1 VPPRVS
7 VSDCSLVRQN
17 HGMKLSPLG
26 VSATAGTLR
35 ASAGVVL
42 HHPWTEEGVV
52 ASPAVN
58 GAQVLHLSV
67 ALCVLNDTY
76 REAERLGVEVEGVA
90 VEADGSFDD
99 EWRSTGIEYSV
110 TLDSRAPAEALER
123 LGAVVDEVAEI
134 PRAVRAVRQS
144 GSVFDVVCCER
155 LLHWRLGHSAR
166 DVCAHRR
173 REPSPQAAVRRT
185 QRGRHPVVRP
195 GCVHAWLCTSATEEG
210 LARAGPAG
218 PPARLGNRPTP
229 GQRVSAKDR
238 LTRTAPSI
246 ASTCPICWSSSQMTS
261 AGSSKAKPPTND
273 QRDRH
278 R

>member
-17 HGMKLSPLG
+17 HGMELSPLG

-42 HHPWTEEGVV
+42 HHQWTEEGVV

-134 PRAVRAVRQS
+134 PRAVRAGAPVRK
-144 GSVFDVVCCER
+144 R
-155 LLHWRLGHSAR
+155 
-166 DVCAHRR
+166 
-173 REPSPQAAVRRT
+173 
-185 QRGRHPVVRP
+185 
-195 GCVHAWLCTSATEEG
+195 
-210 LARAGPAG
+210 
-218 PPARLGNRPTP
+218 
-229 GQRVSAKDR
+229 
-238 LTRTAPSI
+238 I
-246 ASTCPICWSSSQMTS
+246 
-261 AGSSKAKPPTND
+261 
-273 QRDRH
+273 
-278 R
+278 